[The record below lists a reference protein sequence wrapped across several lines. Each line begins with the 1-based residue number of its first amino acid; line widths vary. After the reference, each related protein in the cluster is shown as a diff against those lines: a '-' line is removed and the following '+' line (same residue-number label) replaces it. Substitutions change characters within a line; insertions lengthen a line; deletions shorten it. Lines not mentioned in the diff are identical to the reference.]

1 MSKKWALL
9 IGIQFAAIVIL
20 AFGFNKKS
28 TELGKIHYDLTL
40 AKQEASAQREIA
52 MQSAANAARAQYEA
66 EKQAALA
73 VAMIGSPGNGK
84 PSKRT
89 YTSEEL
95 KEVSALAAEAQLDAK
110 RSAAAASEQAK
121 MAQAEA
127 RVAAEMAEKQARL
140 AKNAQEEA
148 ENQRKLVL
156 DLERKLTD
164 CQNGNEN
171 E

>member
-40 AKQEASAQREIA
+40 AKQEASAQRELAIL
-52 MQSAANAARAQYEA
+52 SAAEARRSLTEA
-66 EKQAALA
+66 EKQAAL
-73 VAMIGSPGNGK
+73 VATMIDSSGNGE
-84 PSKRT
+84 SSNRV
-89 YTSEEL
+89 YTSEDL
-95 KEVSALAAEAQLDAK
+95 KEAKAIAAQAQIHARRSEEEA
-110 RSAAAASEQAK
+110 REQVE
-121 MAQAEA
+121 MAQA
-127 RVAAEMAEKQARL
+127 QAREAAQL
-140 AKNAQEEA
+140 AEIQALFAKNAQEEA

-156 DLERKLTD
+156 DLERKLTE